1 MSHKVKKDFWS
12 MMNKGI
18 KVNNNYQNRS
28 YSQKEDKRA
37 GVEGHQFKED
47 IGGNETNY
55 KKVK

>member
-1 MSHKVKKDFWS
+1 MAKKNFWS

-18 KVNNNYQNRS
+18 KVNNNYQNKS
-28 YSQKEDKRA
+28 YSQKEEKRA